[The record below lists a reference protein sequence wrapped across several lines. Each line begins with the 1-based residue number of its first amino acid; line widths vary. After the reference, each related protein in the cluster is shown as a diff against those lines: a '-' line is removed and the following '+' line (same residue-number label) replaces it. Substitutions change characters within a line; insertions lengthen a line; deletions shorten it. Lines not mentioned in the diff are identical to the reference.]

1 MSIKEIGS
9 EELSMI
15 VGGSLYDMEMFLGFF
30 SAIVIL
36 VAVFKLY
43 NSSQGKVGI
52 GNDYSFEWK
61 WLK

>member
-61 WLK
+61 

>member
-1 MSIKEIGS
+1 MILEKIS
-9 EELSMI
+9 ESELDLI

-52 GNDYSFEWK
+52 GNNYSFEWK
-61 WLK
+61 WAK